1 MLSPGQL
8 HGKMPN
14 KEVVCP
20 MGAFCASNPPAEVRF
35 AQQMLITTKIVLQIK
50 CRQGIADALYN
61 VLMINVILLLKE
73 NPGSL
78 TVSILSACTCDRWDS
93 PGDFAE
99 RNSLF
104 DLYLT
109 YHFVIMQNQ

>member
-1 MLSPGQL
+1 LSGNIRFRDNVNSRAVVQVMLSPGQL

-35 AQQMLITTKIVLQIK
+35 AQQVLITTKIALQIK
-50 CRQGIADALYN
+50 CRQGIADAFYN

-78 TVSILSACTCDRWDS
+78 TVSILSACT
-93 PGDFAE
+93 
-99 RNSLF
+99 
-104 DLYLT
+104 
-109 YHFVIMQNQ
+109 